1 MQQQEAHIV
10 EIEDVPHG
18 TPKIYTIGFI
28 LSIVLTAIPF
38 TLVMTGALPTGWLV
52 ATIVVLAVV
61 QIIVHLVAFLHL
73 NRSSGRGWNLTAF
86 AYTLVVLIV
95 LIGASIWIM
104 FHLNYNM
111 MQGMG
116 G

>member
-1 MQQQEAHIV
+1 MKETEAKV
-10 EIEDVPHG
+10 VDAPHG
-18 TPKIYTIGFI
+18 TPRIYLTGFV
-28 LSIVLTAIPF
+28 LSIILTAIPF
-38 TLVMTGALPTGWLV
+38 TLVMTNTLPIGWLI

-73 NRSSGRGWNLTAF
+73 NASSEQSWNLTAF
-86 AYTLVVLIV
+86 SYTLVILIV
-95 LIGASIWIM
+95 LVGASLWIM

-111 MQGMG
+111 MIG